1 MSRNK
6 RKLFLFAID
15 AILISGSVYMAY
27 LLRFDFRIPTQFIN
41 TFGYVITSYLLL
53 TILAMHVFKIYRRVW
68 QYASIG
74 DLISIFKGSV
84 CGSVAMYLL
93 HQLIVKQIFTGIVI
107 PRSIY
112 LISLMLIFLTVGG
125 SRFIWRMVRDNYV
138 KIQPHHKRALIVGA
152 GDAGTMIVKE
162 LKHTDSEYYPIAFI
176 DDDPN
181 KFNLEVLGVPVIGAR
196 EDIPSA
202 VKKCNAEMIIIALP
216 SASRTEIAHI
226 LDICKKTGCKIKMI
240 PRMHDL
246 IDGKVTL
253 SAIRDVSVEDLLG
266 REPVSIDLKE
276 IAGYLSEQVVL
287 VTGAGGSIGS
297 ELCRQVAEFDPKQLI
312 MLGHGENSIYEVEL
326 ELRQRFPNLQLETV
340 IADIQDKQRIRTV
353 FETYK
358 PQVVFHA
365 AAHKHVPMMERN
377 PIEAVKNN
385 VFGTKNVAECAHKY
399 KALRFVMISTDKAV
413 NPTNVMG
420 ATKRI
425 AEMIV
430 QSIDKESDTVFSSV
444 RFGNVLGS
452 RGSVIP
458 IFKKQIEEG
467 GPVTVTHPEM
477 IRYFMTIPEAV
488 QLVIQAG
495 ALASGG
501 EVFVLDMGE
510 PVKIAD
516 LAHDLIRLSG
526 LEPGVDI
533 QIEYTGI
540 RPGEKLFEEI
550 LTKEEGTAA
559 TKHDR
564 IYVGRPPQLAY
575 NELKSMLKPLERYS
589 AGGCVASGTE
599 KEIRSLLQQIVP
611 TYQYGND
618 QTVEHRDHV
627 DLAFRASREIVAAL
641 DGK

>member
-1 MSRNK
+1 MLS
-6 RKLFLFAID
+6 LLAID
-15 AILISGSVYMAY
+15 AILISGSIYLAY
-27 LLRFDFRIPTQFIN
+27 LLRFDFHIPDQFTR
-41 TFGYVITSYLLL
+41 TFGYVIVTYLLL

-74 DLISIFKGSV
+74 DLISIFKGAV

-93 HQLIVKQIFTGIVI
+93 HQLVVKQLFTSVVI

-112 LISLMLIFLTVGG
+112 PISLMLIFLTVGG
-125 SRFIWRMVRDNYV
+125 SRFIWRMLRDNYI
-138 KIQPHHKRALIVGA
+138 KIQPHHKRALIIGA

-162 LKHTDSEYYPIAFI
+162 LKHTDSEYYPVAFI
-176 DDDPN
+176 DDNEN
-181 KFNLEVLGVPVIGAR
+181 KQDLEVLGVPVVGGR
-196 EDIPSA
+196 EQIPAA
-202 VKKCNAEMIIIALP
+202 VKKHNIQLIILALP
-216 SASRTEIAHI
+216 SASRKEIADI
-226 LDICKKTGCKIKMI
+226 LKICKQTGCQIKMI
-240 PRMHDL
+240 PRMQDL
-246 IDGKVTL
+246 IDGKVSL
-253 SAIRDVSVEDLLG
+253 STIRDVSVEDLLG
-266 REPVSIDLKE
+266 REPVSVNLEE
-276 IAGYLSEQVVL
+276 IAGYLSGQVVL

-297 ELCRQVAEFDPKQLI
+297 ELCRQVAAFQPKLLI
-312 MLGHGENSIYEVEL
+312 LLGHGENSIYEVEL
-326 ELRQRFPNLQLETV
+326 ELRNRYPSLQLEPV
-340 IADIQDKQRIRTV
+340 IADIQNRNRIEAI
-353 FETYK
+353 FAKYK

-365 AAHKHVPMMERN
+365 AAHKHVPMMEKN
-377 PIEAVKNN
+377 PLEAIKNN

-399 KALRFVMISTDKAV
+399 NAQRFVMISTDKAV

-420 ATKRI
+420 TTKRI

-430 QSIDKESDTVFSSV
+430 QSIDKQSKTVFTSV

-458 IFKKQIEEG
+458 IFKKQIQEG
-467 GPVTVTHPEM
+467 GPVTVTHPDM

-533 QIEYTGI
+533 QIVYTGI

-550 LTKEEGTAA
+550 LTQEEGTTA

-564 IYVGRPPQLAY
+564 IYVGRPEQMDY
-575 NELKSMLKPLERYS
+575 DELESLLKPLERYI
-589 AGGCVASGTE
+589 
-599 KEIRSLLQQIVP
+599 KEENLEDGWEEGLRLHLKRLVP
-611 TYQYGND
+611 TYQYKNS
-618 QTVEHRDHV
+618 QEADHHQIEQ
-627 DLAFRASREIVAAL
+627 AFRASREIVAAL

>member
-1 MSRNK
+1 MSRRK
-6 RKLFLFAID
+6 RMLSLLAID
-15 AILISGSVYMAY
+15 AILISGSIYLAY
-27 LLRFDFRIPTQFIN
+27 LLRFDFHIPDQFTR
-41 TFGYVITSYLLL
+41 TFGYVIVTYLLL

-74 DLISIFKGSV
+74 DLISIFKGAV
-84 CGSVAMYLL
+84 FGSVAMYLL
-93 HQLIVKQIFTGIVI
+93 HQLVVKQLFTGVVI

-112 LISLMLIFLTVGG
+112 PISLMLIFLTVGG
-125 SRFIWRMVRDNYV
+125 SRFIWRMLRDNYI
-138 KIQPHHKRALIVGA
+138 KIQPHHKRALIIGA

-162 LKHTDSEYYPIAFI
+162 LKHTDSEYYPVAFI
-176 DDDPN
+176 DDNEN
-181 KFNLEVLGVPVIGAR
+181 KQDLEVLGVPVVGGR
-196 EDIPSA
+196 EQIPAA
-202 VKKCNAEMIIIALP
+202 VKKHNIQLIILALP
-216 SASRTEIAHI
+216 SASRKEIADI
-226 LDICKKTGCKIKMI
+226 LKICKQTGCQIKMI
-240 PRMHDL
+240 PRMQDL
-246 IDGKVTL
+246 IDGKVSL
-253 SAIRDVSVEDLLG
+253 STIRDVSVEDLLG
-266 REPVSIDLKE
+266 REPVSVNLEE
-276 IAGYLSEQVVL
+276 IAGYLSGQVVL

-297 ELCRQVAEFDPKQLI
+297 ELCRQVAAFQPKLLI
-312 MLGHGENSIYEVEL
+312 LLGHGENSIYEVEL
-326 ELRQRFPNLQLETV
+326 ELRNRYPSLPLEPV
-340 IADIQDKQRIRTV
+340 IADIQNRNRIEAI
-353 FETYK
+353 FAKYK

-365 AAHKHVPMMERN
+365 AAHKHVPMMEKN
-377 PIEAVKNN
+377 PLEAIKNN

-399 KALRFVMISTDKAV
+399 NAQRFVMISTDKAV

-420 ATKRI
+420 TTKRI

-430 QSIDKESDTVFSSV
+430 QSIDKQSKTVFTSV

-458 IFKKQIEEG
+458 IFKKQIQEG
-467 GPVTVTHPEM
+467 GPVTVTHPDM

-533 QIEYTGI
+533 QIVYTGI

-550 LTKEEGTAA
+550 LTQEEGTTA

-564 IYVGRPPQLAY
+564 IYVGRPEQMDY
-575 NELKSMLKPLERYS
+575 DELESLLQPLERYI
-589 AGGCVASGTE
+589 
-599 KEIRSLLQQIVP
+599 KEENLEDGWEEGLRLHLKRLVP
-611 TYQYGND
+611 TYQYKNS
-618 QTVEHRDHV
+618 QEANHHQIEQ
-627 DLAFRASREIVAAL
+627 AFRASREIVAAL